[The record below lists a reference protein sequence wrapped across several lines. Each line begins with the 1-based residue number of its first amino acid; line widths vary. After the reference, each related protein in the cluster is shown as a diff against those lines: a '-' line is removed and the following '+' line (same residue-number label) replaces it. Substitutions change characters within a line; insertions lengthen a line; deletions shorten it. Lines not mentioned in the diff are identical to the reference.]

1 MRLGFIGFGEVGSEM
16 TRGLKGAG
24 LEGIVAYDV
33 MQADPTRG
41 SHLKQR
47 SEYAGATLLPTPR
60 AVLDAVEVVMVAV
73 PGSNAGAAARE
84 LSPFLRPETLYIDLT
99 TAAPAQ
105 KHDIDQAVRG
115 AGALFV
121 DAAIMARLAIYQH
134 KAPILAS
141 GNGADLFIRLLTPY
155 GMQIE
160 KVSEVAGD
168 ATAIKFVRSI
178 FSKGFPAL
186 MAEVLEA
193 ASVMKVEHLVLKSLS
208 ATMDA
213 QPFEQ
218 VAKYHVTGSSIH
230 AERHVHEMESV
241 AEMLESMQV
250 NPVMTRAACERLKWL
265 ASMDLKH
272 KFGERSPEDWQ
283 EIIRPWAQA
292 RSSGPRSQQ

>member
-1 MRLGFIGFGEVGSEM
+1 
-16 TRGLKGAG
+16 
-24 LEGIVAYDV
+24 
-33 MQADPTRG
+33 
-41 SHLKQR
+41 
-47 SEYAGATLLPTPR
+47 
-60 AVLDAVEVVMVAV
+60 
-73 PGSNAGAAARE
+73 
-84 LSPFLRPETLYIDLT
+84 
-99 TAAPAQ
+99 
-105 KHDIDQAVRG
+105 
-115 AGALFV
+115 V

-141 GNGADLFIRLLTPY
+141 GNGADLFIKLLAPY

-168 ATAIKFVRSI
+168 ATGIKFVRSI

-230 AERHVHEMESV
+230 AERHLHEMESV
-241 AEMLESMQV
+241 VEMLESMHV
-250 NPVMTRAACERLKWL
+250 NPVMTKATCERLKWL
-265 ASMDLKH
+265 ASMDLKR
-272 KFGERSPEDWQ
+272 KFGDTPPEDWQ
-283 EIIRPWAQA
+283 EIVRPWAQA
-292 RSSGPRSQQ
+292 RSS

>member
-47 SEYAGATLLPTPR
+47 SEYAGATLLPTPQ
-60 AVLDAVEVVMVAV
+60 AVLDAVEVVMVAI
-73 PGSNAGAAARE
+73 PPSNAGAAARE
-84 LSPFLRPETLYIDLT
+84 LIPFVRPETLYVDLT

-105 KHDIDQAVRG
+105 KHDIDEAVRR

-121 DAAIMARLAIYQH
+121 DAAIMARLAIFQH

-218 VAKYHVTGSSIH
+218 VAKYHVTGSSIF
-230 AERHVHEMESV
+230 AERHLHEMKSV
-241 AEMLESMQV
+241 VEMLESLQV
-250 NPVMTRAACERLKWL
+250 NPVMTRATCERLKWL
-265 ASMDLKH
+265 AAMDLKH
-272 KFGERSPEDWQ
+272 EFGAKPPEDWQ

-292 RSSGPRSQQ
+292 RSSGPRSRQ

>member
-1 MRLGFIGFGEVGSEM
+1 MKLGFIGFGEVGSEM
-16 TRGLKGAG
+16 ARGLKGAG
-24 LEGIVAYDV
+24 VEGIVAYDV
-33 MQADPTRG
+33 MQKDPARG
-41 SHLKQR
+41 SQLEQR
-47 SEYAGATLLPTPR
+47 SEYAGATLLPTPQ
-60 AVLDAVEVVMVAV
+60 AVLDAVDIVMVAV
-73 PGSNAGAAARE
+73 PGSDACAAARQ
-84 LSPFLRPETLYIDLT
+84 LCSFLRPEMLYVDLT
-99 TAAPAQ
+99 TASPGE
-105 KHDIDQAVRG
+105 KHEIDEAVRG

-141 GNGADLFIRLLTPY
+141 GNGADLFIKLLAPY

-168 ATAIKFVRSI
+168 ATGIKFVRSI

-193 ASVMKVEHLVLKSLS
+193 ASVIKVEHLVLKSSS

-230 AERHVHEMESV
+230 AERHLHEMESV
-241 AEMLESMQV
+241 VEMLESMHV
-250 NPVMTRAACERLKWL
+250 NPVMTKATCERLKWL
-265 ASMDLKH
+265 ASMDLKR
-272 KFGERSPEDWQ
+272 KFGDRTPEDWQ
-283 EIIRPWAQA
+283 EIVQPWAQA
-292 RSSGPRSQQ
+292 RSS

>member
-1 MRLGFIGFGEVGSEM
+1 MKLGFIGFGEVGSEM
-16 TRGLKGAG
+16 ARGLKGAG
-24 LEGIVAYDV
+24 VEGIVAYDV
-33 MQADPTRG
+33 MQKDPDRG
-41 SHLKQR
+41 GRLRQR
-47 SEYAGATLLPTPR
+47 SEYAGATLLPTPQ
-60 AVLDAVEVVMVAV
+60 AVLDAVDVVLVAV
-73 PGSNAGAAARE
+73 PGSGACAAARQ
-84 LSPFLRPETLYIDLT
+84 LCPFLRPGMLYIDLT
-99 TAAPAQ
+99 TASPGE
-105 KHDIDQAVRG
+105 KHEIDEAARD

-121 DAAIMARLAIYQH
+121 DAAIMARVAIYKH

-141 GNGADLFIRLLTPY
+141 GNGTDLFIRLLAPY
-155 GMQIE
+155 GMEIE
-160 KVSEVAGD
+160 KVSDVAGD

-218 VAKYHVTGSSIH
+218 VAKYHLTGSSIF
-230 AERHVHEMESV
+230 AERHLHEMNSV
-241 AEMLESMQV
+241 VEMLESMQV
-250 NPVMTRAACERLKWL
+250 NPVMTRATCERLKWL

-272 KFGERSPEDWQ
+272 QFGDTPPEDWQ

-292 RSSGPRSQQ
+292 RSAVWRS